1 MAIGFKIIILFA
13 VIKLSHQ
20 KLKSEKI
27 LTGIEL
33 IEKSGYLG
41 EQHNV
46 TTEDGYILNVFRI
59 IKSPSEFS
67 NKSVDKPVIFML
79 CALPTNS
86 DTWLFRGPGRSLAMQ
101 LVDEGYDVWLG
112 NFRGTTYGRSHI
124 KLSPN
129 DKKFWDYSFH
139 EHGYYDV
146 PASVDFILN
155 ITNQNSLI
163 YIGMSMGTTSIFIT
177 LSERPEY
184 NSKIQLVICF
194 CPVTGLDN
202 KPYTELSLV
211 PMFIF
216 ILSTID
222 STGSFETIPQSPI
235 YSFLIEEI
243 CRKHDIVDLC
253 MMPLDVTCGK
263 NREQTDTFTLSLA
276 LKYFP
281 AGTSGKTFLH
291 YGQFV
296 LQKNGFRKFDYGN
309 IKNIQ
314 HYGKSK
320 PPKYNLKNVK
330 SPMLFFYGE
339 NDPLS
344 TARDTEEIIK
354 KISSKV
360 IAEPVPHK
368 AFNHLDFVLAK
379 DVKKLL
385 NDRITLINA

>member
-1 MAIGFKIIILFA
+1 MLR
-13 VIKLSHQ
+13 
-20 KLKSEKI
+20 
-27 LTGIEL
+27 IEL

-46 TTEDGYILNVFRI
+46 TTEDGYILTVFRI
-59 IKSPSEFS
+59 LKSPSEFS

-86 DTWLFRGPGRSLAMQ
+86 DAWLVRGPKRSLAMQ

-112 NFRGTTYGRSHI
+112 NYRGTTYGRSHV
-124 KLSPN
+124 KLSPD

-146 PASVDFILN
+146 PASIDFVLN

-184 NSKIQLVICF
+184 NSKIQLVICLG
-194 CPVTGLDN
+194 PV
-202 KPYTELSLV
+202 
-211 PMFIF
+211 
-216 ILSTID
+216 
-222 STGSFETIPQSPI
+222 
-235 YSFLIEEI
+235 
-243 CRKHDIVDLC
+243 
-253 MMPLDVTCGK
+253 
-263 NREQTDTFTLSLA
+263 
-276 LKYFP
+276 
-281 AGTSGKTFLH
+281 AG
-291 YGQFV
+291 
-296 LQKNGFRKFDYGN
+296 GFRQFDYESN

-344 TARDTEEIIK
+344 TAKDSEEIIK
-354 KISSKV
+354 RVSSKV
-360 IAEPVPHK
+360 LAEPVPHK
-368 AFNHLDFVLAK
+368 AFSHFDFVLAK

-385 NDRITLINA
+385 NERIIERLYQFANKKIFFDDTQLINTSSIKSLD